1 MTIIRKVS
9 KAIGA
14 GLSAGVAAWVVA
26 NQVGGVSGE
35 EWGGIVG
42 ALLFTAFVT
51 YFAPANQSPAAG

>member
-1 MTIIRKVS
+1 MTVLRKVS

-14 GLSAGVAAWVVA
+14 GLSAGIAAWVVA

-35 EWGGIVG
+35 EWGGIIG

-51 YFAPANQSPAAG
+51 YLAPANQQPAA